1 MPVELGELL
10 VGCQKLADADLQ
22 RARRVQDSTGE
33 GLDTLLVKLGLVSER
48 DLAEALATR
57 LNLPLIK
64 PVDYPDAPVTNGAL
78 SPRFLKEA
86 RAIPLFEDEQGLT
99 VALANPTD
107 DYVLAALRLA
117 TGKPILP
124 RVGIPSELE
133 AAFERLYGSGRS
145 AMGQI
150 VDSIGLADD
159 LTDEEQIQHL
169 KDLASEAPVIRLVN
183 LMIARAVESR
193 ASDIH
198 IEPFENR
205 LKVRYR
211 VDGVLREVESPP
223 SRLSAAVISR
233 IKIMAKLNIAERRLP
248 QDGRIQLR
256 AQGKE
261 IDLRVSTV
269 PTLWGESVVM
279 RILDKASVV
288 LDFAVLGFSPRTL
301 GRFLEVLHLPHG
313 IILVTGPTGSGK
325 TTTLYTALQTINTPE
340 RKILTVEDPVEYQ
353 LEGINQIQVKPQIN
367 LTFANALRSIVRQD
381 PDVIMIGEMR
391 DLETAGIAV
400 QSALTG
406 HLVLST
412 LHTNDAAGSVTRLLD
427 MGVEDYLLTSTI
439 NGILAQRLVRLLC
452 TRCRQPYPALPELV
466 EEMRL
471 HRFTDARDV
480 TLYQPVGCEQCG
492 GTGYRGRAAIMEFL
506 VMSDP
511 LRRLVLKHA
520 DATELQVE
528 AQQEGM
534 DTMYE
539 DGLRKAVAGLTTI
552 EEVLRVTTQQEQEA

>member
-1 MPVELGELL
+1 MPVDLGELL
-10 VGCQKLADADLQ
+10 VAHQKLADADLQ
-22 RARRVQDSTGE
+22 RARRVQEGTGE
-33 GLDTLLVKLGLVSER
+33 NLDSLLVKLGLVSER
-48 DLAEALATR
+48 DLAEALSTQ
-57 LNLPLIK
+57 LKLPLVQ
-64 PVDYPDAPVTNGAL
+64 PADYPDTPVTNGGVSA
-78 SPRFLKEA
+78 RFLKES

-99 VALANPTD
+99 VAMANPTD

-117 TGKPILP
+117 TGKAVWP
-124 RVGIPSELE
+124 RVAMPSEWE

-150 VDSIGLADD
+150 VDSIGLADN

-183 LMIARAVESR
+183 LMTARAVESR

-205 LKVRYR
+205 LKIRYR

-288 LDFAVLGFSPRTL
+288 LDFAKLGFSPRTL
-301 GRFLEVLHLPHG
+301 KRFLDVLHLPHG

-353 LEGINQIQVKPQIN
+353 LEGVNQIQVKAQIN
-367 LTFANALRSIVRQD
+367 LTFANALRAIVRQD

-391 DLETAGIAV
+391 DVETAGIAV

-412 LHTNDAAGSVTRLLD
+412 LHTNDAAGSITRLLD

-452 TRCRQPYPALPELV
+452 TQCRQPYPALPELAD
-466 EEMRL
+466 ELRL
-471 HRFTDARDV
+471 HRFSDTRDI
-480 TLYQPVGCEQCG
+480 TLYKSVGCEQCG

-511 LRRLVLKHA
+511 LRRMVLKHA
-520 DATELQVE
+520 DAGELQAA
-528 AQQEGM
+528 AQKEGM

-552 EEVLRVTTQQEQEA
+552 EEVLRVTSQQEQEA